1 MLFETDRH
9 ESLQSTAWDSSV
21 ASQAIERIYTDTVDT
36 FSPESLWPVH
46 PLDWEGDAPPM
57 NMLYLGAAGV
67 IWAIQFLE
75 RARAVDCGAYNFTD
89 LWPTLL
95 ENNQSA
101 LSMFNMGTASYWMG
115 DAGILLVRWLE
126 DSAEATA
133 SLLKGAIDSNTHQ
146 PALDFMWGAP
156 GTMVAALTLFERTS
170 DEQAAELF
178 RNSAK
183 ALWDSL
189 EQSSELDCK
198 LWTQSLYGTQ
208 SQHVGAGHGFAGNVF
223 PIIKGRQLLS
233 PAEWEQWRDVIIQTV
248 TATAVID
255 GDLANWP
262 QSIGPPRPG
271 RTELL
276 VQYCHG
282 APGVVT
288 CLADFPDDSMD
299 SLLLQAGKLT
309 WAAGPLGKGAGL
321 CHGTAGNG
329 YAFLKLFQ
337 RTQDEMWLER
347 ARAFAMHA
355 ISQYEGHAHEYGRGR
370 YSLWTGDQGLAVFL
384 WSCLEADHRFPTLD
398 LF

>member
-1 MLFETDRH
+1 
-9 ESLQSTAWDSSV
+9 
-21 ASQAIERIYTDTVDT
+21 
-36 FSPESLWPVH
+36 
-46 PLDWEGDAPPM
+46 M

-262 QSIGPPRPG
+262 QSIGPPRP
-271 RTELL
+271 
-276 VQYCHG
+276 
-282 APGVVT
+282 
-288 CLADFPDDSMD
+288 
-299 SLLLQAGKLT
+299 
-309 WAAGPLGKGAGL
+309 LGKGAGL